1 MSKKFEKL
9 DKNKV
14 VSINSQKA
22 IKINPK
28 KLLALGITLILIF
41 AILLGRVGWLQFV
54 DGEELKRREYSQ
66 STSSTLI
73 SAKRGTIYDSTGKAL
88 AISVD
93 VDTISVNPE
102 YITAKGKDGQSDEE
116 ATEELKQRM
125 ADKMAEIFELNRDEV
140 YAKLTSSNS
149 VETIVSKVETDK
161 VSELETWLQE
171 NKATSGVNID
181 ADVKRY
187 YPYNN
192 LASNVIGFCGSNNQ
206 GLDGIELSYDDV
218 LKGTSGRLT
227 TAIDV
232 TREAIPDQNE
242 EYIAPENGSNIYLT
256 IDSNIQ
262 TIAEKYLKQAVDLF
276 SATS

>member
-171 NKATSGVNID
+171 NKATSGV
-181 ADVKRY
+181 K
-187 YPYNN
+187 
-192 LASNVIGFCGSNNQ
+192 
-206 GLDGIELSYDDV
+206 
-218 LKGTSGRLT
+218 
-227 TAIDV
+227 
-232 TREAIPDQNE
+232 
-242 EYIAPENGSNIYLT
+242 
-256 IDSNIQ
+256 
-262 TIAEKYLKQAVDLF
+262 VDLQQQ
-276 SATS
+276 